1 MEHSLLRVQNL
12 SLGIEG
18 DDEVYPVVDDIS
30 FQVERG
36 EILGIVG
43 ESGCGKSLTA
53 LSVQGLLSDGVRIV
67 GGQLIFEGKD
77 LLKLPKGKRREIS
90 GKDIAMIFQEPMTS
104 LNPLIK
110 IGKQV
115 GETLRLHD
123 GRTPKEISVLV
134 RKALVEVGLK
144 DPDKVM
150 ASYPHQ
156 LSGGM
161 RQRVMIAM
169 AIIGNPKLLIAD
181 EPTTAL
187 DVTTQ
192 AQVLELL
199 RRINHTHGTAILFIS
214 HDLGVINRLC
224 DRVLVMYSGKI
235 VERGRTET
243 ILLHPVHEYTK
254 GLMSSI
260 PTRKQKGSDLKN
272 IRGRVPA
279 VTEAREPC
287 PFAPRCEAAK
297 KICYQKWPQER
308 ELANGHAVCCHVA
321 NLEEE
326 MEYYRI

>member
-1 MEHSLLRVQNL
+1 MKDTLLSVQNL
-12 SLGIEG
+12 SIGIDG
-18 DDEVYPVVDDIS
+18 GKNIYPVVDDIS
-30 FQVERG
+30 FQIGRE

-53 LSVQGLLSDGVRIV
+53 LSVQGLLSEGIRVT
-67 GGQLIFEGKD
+67 GGQMIFEGND
-77 LLKLPKGKRREIS
+77 LLKLSAKKRREIN
-90 GKDIAMIFQEPMTS
+90 GKDISMIFQEPMTS
-104 LNPLIK
+104 LNPLIR

-115 GETLRLHD
+115 GEALRLHD
-123 GRTPKEISVLV
+123 SRTPQEIASLV
-134 RKALVEVGLK
+134 RDTLTEVGLK
-144 DPDKVM
+144 DPDKIM

-169 AIIGNPKLLIAD
+169 AIICRPKLLIAD

-199 RRINHTHGTAILFIS
+199 RKINRTYGTALLFIS

-224 DRVLVMYSGKI
+224 DRVLVMYAGKI

-254 GLMSSI
+254 GLMASI
-260 PTRKQKGSDLKN
+260 PSRKQKGHDLKS

-279 VTEAREPC
+279 VTEPKEPC
-287 PFAPRCEAAK
+287 PFAPRCDAAR
-297 KICYQKWPQER
+297 KICYQEWPGER
-308 ELANGHAVCCHVA
+308 ELSNGHAVCCHVA